1 MFSIINKYIIASISK
16 GIVLSSSVFLALL
29 ILIGFIQQMNAVGKG
44 TYTIGGALFYTLL
57 NIPSNLYDTFPVSG
71 VVGVMIGLGA
81 LAASSE
87 LVIIQTVGTS
97 RLKIAWMTTVTLIL
111 WLIPLS
117 IIGEYIVPPAKT
129 MAESY
134 RSAKMSKNVGIGVNT
149 GVWIRDGNVI
159 FNATPVGN
167 VYDIKNKNI
176 VMNDVTVYELDDNLQ
191 VAKVSK
197 AEKAQHVGTNW
208 LLSNIEVTEFIEAGV
223 TTKILETQ
231 SWPSRIEPEIL
242 SITRSRP
249 KHLSIRDILKYKKF
263 QTDKIS
269 TPIKYDIALWSKLT
283 YPLLVVAIALSG
295 LPFIFGLVRSGGF
308 GQRLL
313 IGMML
318 GMILYY
324 LNRIL
329 LNMGEVFHVYPVF
342 VTALP
347 ATIILLM
354 VLLYLKK
361 DKIS

>member
-1 MFSIINKYIIASISK
+1 MFTSLNKYIIKSISS

-29 ILIGFIQQMNAVGKG
+29 VLIGFIQQMSSVGKG
-44 TYTIGGALFYTLL
+44 TYTISGALFYTLL
-57 NIPSNLYDTFPVSG
+57 NIPSNIYDTFPVSG
-71 VVGVMIGLGA
+71 VVGVMIGLGG

-87 LVIIQTVGTS
+87 LVVIQTVGIS
-97 RLKIAWMTTVTLIL
+97 RLKIAWVTIMTLVL
-111 WLIPLS
+111 WLIPLT
-117 IIGEYIVPPAKT
+117 IVGEYIVPPAKI

-134 RSAKMSKNVGIGVNT
+134 KRAKVSKDIGVGVNT

-167 VYDIKNKNI
+167 VYDIRNKNI

-191 VAKVSK
+191 VVKVSK
-197 AEKAQHVGTNW
+197 AEKARHVGASW
-208 LLSNIEVTEFIEAGV
+208 LLSNIEVTEFIDSGV
-223 TTKILETQ
+223 TTKLLKTQ

-242 SITRSRP
+242 SITHSRP
-249 KHLSIRDILKYKKF
+249 KHLSVRDIVKYKNF

-283 YPLLVVAIALSG
+283 YPLLVLAIALSG

-329 LNMGEVFHVYPVF
+329 LNMGEVFHVYPMF
-342 VTALP
+342 ITAIP
-347 ATIILLM
+347 AAAIMLL
-354 VLLYLKK
+354 VLFYLKK
-361 DKIS
+361 DRVT